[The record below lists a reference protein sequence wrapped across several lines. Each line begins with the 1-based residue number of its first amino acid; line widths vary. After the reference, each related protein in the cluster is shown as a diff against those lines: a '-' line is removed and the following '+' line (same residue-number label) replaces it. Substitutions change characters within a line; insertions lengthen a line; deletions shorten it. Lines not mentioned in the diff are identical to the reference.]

1 MQFGLLSNLMD
12 PAILFFFFGLFA
24 ILVKSNLEIPPTIG
38 KTLSLY
44 LLMAIG
50 IKGGVA
56 MSKSGFGPE
65 VLYAL
70 SAALLM
76 SALVP
81 LYSYFI
87 LRRNKKVSAF
97 DAAAIAA
104 TYGSVSAVTFIVA
117 GGFLARQGGLQDGY
131 MTATMVIMESPAI
144 IMAVMFAT
152 MIRLREKHLAGN
164 ASVVGEKDGPSF
176 PVGKILKEAFTDGT
190 HLVLLG
196 SMFIGFIVGHDALV
210 PMKPFIGD
218 IFKGML
224 ALFMLEMGT
233 TVGRRLPEVR
243 KVGLFLA
250 AFALTMP
257 VVNASI
263 GILLAHW
270 IGMSQGNAF
279 IFAVLCGSASYIAVP
294 AVCRY
299 AIPEANPSQYFTMSL
314 AMTFPFNLVVGIPL
328 YFGIVSYFWR

>member
-1 MQFGLLSNLMD
+1 MDLKLFMNLLD
-12 PAILFFFFGLFA
+12 PAVLMFFLGVFA
-24 ILVKSNLEIPPTIG
+24 ILVKSNLEVPPAIA
-38 KTLSLY
+38 KFLSLY
-44 LLMAIG
+44 LLVALG
-50 IKGGVA
+50 LKGG
-56 MSKSGFGPE
+56 G
-65 VLYAL
+65 AL
-70 SAALLM
+70 GDGGYSIIIMYTLGIAILM

-87 LRRNKKVSAF
+87 LSRNKKLGSF
-97 DAAAIAA
+97 NAAAIAA

-152 MIRLREKHLAGN
+152 MIRIRDKHLAGN

-210 PMKPFIGD
+210 PMKPFIVD

-233 TVGRRLPEVR
+233 MVARRLPEVR

-257 VVNASI
+257 VVNAAI

-270 IGMSQGNAF
+270 IGMSPGNAF
-279 IFAVLCGSASYIAVP
+279 MFAVLCGSASYIAVP
-294 AVCRY
+294 AVCRF

-328 YFGIVSYFWR
+328 YFEMVSYFWR